1 MDYVVTDFTTA
12 FGGFI
17 VDDNTYTHPTEVPD
31 WAGASWSEK
40 DANDFNIIKYPSFE
54 NGGRITFNYKNN
66 SESAINLRFFLD
78 QNGRTFVYYFECLPG
93 SDLAE
98 IIIPQLG
105 VQEITNIHLNIEER
119 DLSIILTDF
128 KIYESVIIN

>member
-31 WAGASWSEK
+31 WTGASWSEK

-54 NGGRITFNYKNN
+54 NGGKITFNYK
-66 SESAINLRFFLD
+66 IIRNL
-78 QNGRTFVYYFECLPG
+78 
-93 SDLAE
+93 
-98 IIIPQLG
+98 QL
-105 VQEITNIHLNIEER
+105 I
-119 DLSIILTDF
+119 
-128 KIYESVIIN
+128 